1 MESSAVST
9 HKIEITGMTGE
20 ACVNKVEGALKQ
32 VKGVAIDS
40 VKVGSATIK
49 ADGTACTAA
58 CSAIGNAGFKA
69 HEAKSAVAT
78 EKPHTAPAAHVAPA
92 TATQGPAVSPTVA
105 PVHAGAAAPV
115 PHANPAQ
122 VPAAAPAANNAR
134 PMK

>member
-9 HKIEITGMTGE
+9 HNLKIDGMTGE
-20 ACVNKVEGALKQ
+20 ACVNKVEGALKH

-40 VKVGSATIK
+40 VKVGSASIK
-49 ADGTACTAA
+49 SDAAACTAA
-58 CSAIGNAGFKA
+58 CTAIGNAGYKA

-78 EKPHTAPAAHVAPA
+78 EKPQTAQAAHVSPA
-92 TATQGPAVSPTVA
+92 NATQGPTVSPTVA

-115 PHANPAQ
+115 PHAKPAQ